1 MHGFMSITEESRRA
15 LEVAERVALQ
25 AGELVMKGWRSVGE
39 ISRKGRFDLL
49 TEYDLRSEQLI
60 REHLSREF
68 PAHRIIGEENAESG
82 EGELV
87 WYVDPIDGTTNFA
100 HGHFFF
106 AVSIGLYR
114 GSQGLAGVVHAPALG
129 VTWKAS
135 KGAGAFRNGTPCSV
149 STRNQLDEAVCAT
162 GFPYDRWSNPDN
174 NHAELAL
181 FLQRARGIRR
191 CGAASVDLCLV
202 ADGTYDIYWEQGLN
216 AWDMCAGALLVQ
228 EAGGRLSTYEGTA
241 ADPRTG
247 KLIASN
253 GVLHDAAVRTIR
265 EARNKLPP
273 DKP

>member
-1 MHGFMSITEESRRA
+1 MHGFMPITEESRRA

-60 REHLSREF
+60 REQLSREF

-106 AVSIGLYR
+106 AVSIGLYL

-247 KLIASN
+247 RLIASN